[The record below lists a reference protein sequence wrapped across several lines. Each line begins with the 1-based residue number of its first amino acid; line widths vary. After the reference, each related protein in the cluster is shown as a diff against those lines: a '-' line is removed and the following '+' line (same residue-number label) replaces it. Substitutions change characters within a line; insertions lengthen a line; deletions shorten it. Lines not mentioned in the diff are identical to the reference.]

1 MKNLIFFLLLVS
13 STVAAQPGDLF
24 KKGNTVYLEPSS
36 KNPNIQET
44 EQAFLENLRESG
56 TWTMVA
62 NKQQANYVIKLD
74 VETSKGIRLTS
85 WGGTSV
91 DCRAKIYDKNDTVV
105 WESDTYKASP
115 NGTNGFNAKKAAARK
130 LANAIER
137 KIK

>member
-1 MKNLIFFLLLVS
+1 MKLLAFLLLFAPSYLLAQS
-13 STVAAQPGDLF
+13 SDLF
-24 KKGNTVYLEPSS
+24 KKGNSVYVESSS
-36 KNPNIQET
+36 KNPNVQET
-44 EQAFLENLRESG
+44 EQAFVAHLRESG
-56 TWTMVA
+56 LWTVTSS
-62 NKQQANYVIKLD
+62 KQQANYVIKLD

-91 DCRAKIYDKNDTVV
+91 DCSAKIYDKNDAVV